1 MANSKGRYASGEA
14 TRTRLIESAE
24 RLFAERGYDAVSL
37 NDIRQAAGQHN
48 ASAISYHF
56 GSKADL
62 LQAVFEYRL
71 PSINADRNAVVAT
84 LYRDQETPST
94 RAVLW
99 ATVQPLANT
108 LGEGNRYV
116 GVLDQL
122 MTAGLIGEHFMAI
135 DASVNESGRVVAESL
150 RTSVAHLPPAVAD
163 LRLGLVFTSMVRHL
177 ADLGRRGIVPTT
189 ESLTD
194 AIDAWEGLLLAPVST
209 RARTDV

>member
-1 MANSKGRYASGEA
+1 MAVSKVRYAAGEM

-37 NDIRQAAGQHN
+37 ADIRQSADQHN
-48 ASAISYHF
+48 ASAISYYF
-56 GSKADL
+56 GSKAKL
-62 LQAVFEYRL
+62 LQAIFEHRL
-71 PSINADRNAVVAT
+71 PSINEDRIAVVAAIHS
-84 LYRDQETPST
+84 DNETPST
-94 RAVLW
+94 RTVLW

-135 DASVNESGRVVAESL
+135 DASINESGRVVAESL
-150 RTSVAHLPPAVAD
+150 RASIGHLPPTVAD
-163 LRLGLVFTSMVRHL
+163 LRLELVFTSMVRYL
-177 ADLGRRGIVPTT
+177 ADLGRRGVVPTT
-189 ESLTD
+189 QKLSD

-209 RARTDV
+209 PGI